1 MTQDER
7 ARTWEERLRAGIEAF
22 NREDFDA
29 SLEFMHPDIEWHR
42 GAVSIEGGV
51 IRGRDQVRALMT
63 PDMFDR
69 QEIKVGEIR
78 VNGDKVLIETTF
90 RVRGRSSG
98 IELEN
103 RGWQVWTVQEEL
115 AVRVDLYD
123 EEAPAL
129 AAAGLDGDLSSS
141 SCIS

>member
-1 MTQDER
+1 MTQEDER
-7 ARTWEERLRAGIEAF
+7 ARLWEERLRAGYEAF
-22 NREDFDA
+22 NREEFDD

-69 QEIKVGEIR
+69 QEIKVGEIQT
-78 VNGDKVLIETTF
+78 NGEKVLVETTF

-103 RGWQVWTVQEEL
+103 RGWQVWTVRDNL
-115 AVRVDLYD
+115 AVRVELYD
-123 EEAPAL
+123 EEAEAL
-129 AAAGLDGDLSSS
+129 AAAGLSSTPARPE
-141 SCIS
+141 

>member
-103 RGWQVWTVQEEL
+103 RGWQVWTVQDDL
-115 AVRVDLYD
+115 AVRVELYD
-123 EEAPAL
+123 EEPPAL
-129 AAAGLDGDLSSS
+129 AAAGLTS
-141 SCIS
+141 IPARPE